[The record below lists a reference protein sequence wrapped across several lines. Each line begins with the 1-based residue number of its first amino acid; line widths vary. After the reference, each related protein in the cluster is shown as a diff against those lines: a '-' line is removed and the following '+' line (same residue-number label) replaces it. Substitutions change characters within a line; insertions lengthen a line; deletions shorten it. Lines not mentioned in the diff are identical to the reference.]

1 MYTPSVEGVVE
12 DINFKST
19 KIRTFAQALVTM
31 PNATL
36 ANDAITNP
44 GKLRS
49 AKINIPIFMPS

>member
-1 MYTPSVEGVVE
+1 VEGVVE